1 MKRGKAKIPPLK
13 NTRLPRVRL
22 LPLVI
27 FVAVSML
34 SVRLGTLWHDIDVS
48 LRRLDV
54 QRQGMQEPVPPRVR
68 PYSSDLRVP
77 LSSRMASF
85 TERESTE
92 TLIEISSAV
101 AQEVREDQEAP
112 SPSRLSDLEDD
123 GVSFTPPEV
132 DVLQK
137 LAVRREVLDQREREL
152 DTRNGLLQAAEKR
165 IDRKIAELK
174 NLQQAI
180 DQLLNRHNE
189 AEKKRIDQLVKIYAT
204 MKPNDAAGIFNA
216 LEMDIL
222 LTIMEN
228 MKEAKTAP
236 ILAAM
241 APEKARAVTMEM
253 SRRHQ
258 LPSPGDQA
266 PGG

>member
-1 MKRGKAKIPPLK
+1 MKRGKGKTSSLK
-13 NTRLPRVRL
+13 GTRLPRVRL

-54 QRQGMQEPVPPRVR
+54 QRQGTRESVPSHAHLYSLDVRDPSTPRV
-68 PYSSDLRVP
+68 V
-77 LSSRMASF
+77 ASI
-85 TERESTE
+85 ERQPKD
-92 TLIEISSAV
+92 TLIEINSAV
-101 AQEVREDQEAP
+101 AQEASEVQDTP
-112 SPSRLSDLEDD
+112 SPSRLGDLEDD
-123 GVSFTPPEV
+123 GVSFTPTEV

-137 LAVRREVLDQREREL
+137 LAIRREVLDQREREL

-204 MKPNDAAGIFNA
+204 MKPKDAAGIFNA

-258 LPSPGDQA
+258 LPSPGGQG
-266 PGG
+266 P

>member
-1 MKRGKAKIPPLK
+1 MKRRKTKKPPLK
-13 NTRLPRVRL
+13 GTRLPRVRL

-34 SVRLGTLWHDIDVS
+34 SVRLGSLWHDIDVA
-48 LRRLDV
+48 LRQPEVL
-54 QRQGMQEPVPPRVR
+54 RQDTRTSVSSSRVR
-68 PYSSDLRVP
+68 SFSSGSLTPPSPRNPASVGP
-77 LSSRMASF
+77 ESR
-85 TERESTE
+85 E
-92 TLIEISSAV
+92 TFIEISSV
-101 AQEVREDQEAP
+101 LAQEADDADETP
-112 SPSRLSDLEDD
+112 SPSRFDD
-123 GVSFTPPEV
+123 FDEEGVSFTPTEV

-152 DTRNGLLQAAEKR
+152 DTRHGLLQAAEKR

-174 NLQQAI
+174 NLEQAI

-204 MKPNDAAGIFNA
+204 MKPKDAAGIFDA
-216 LEMDIL
+216 LEMGIL

-241 APEKARAVTMEM
+241 APEKARDVTMEM

-258 LPSPGDQA
+258 LPP
-266 PGG
+266 PGGQ